1 MSPIVLVHGWGY
13 DSTIWDAVRARLDP
27 ALPVEVID
35 LGFFGATDAVPHSGY
50 FIPPTPTFPEPVFA
64 VGHSLGA
71 MWWLT
76 QTDIPWRRLLC
87 INGFPRFV
95 AGADY
100 GPAVAPRVLA
110 RMRARLAGDPA
121 GVLAEFHARCGA
133 PGPTGTPDQHRLDTG
148 LAWLAE
154 WDARVVLA
162 KRCADVFAL
171 AGTDDP
177 IVPAAMSTAAFAALP
192 PEQFM
197 LVPASG
203 PASHVLPVT
212 APDECARWIERL
224 AA

>member
-27 ALPVEVID
+27 TLRVTTLD
-35 LGFFGATDAVPHSGY
+35 LGFYGTFGAVP
-50 FIPPTPTFPEPVFA
+50 PAPTFSDEPVIA

-76 QTDIPWRRLLC
+76 QTVIPWRRLLC
-87 INGFPRFV
+87 INGFSRFV

-110 RMRARLAGDPA
+110 RMRERLAGNPA

-133 PGPTGTPDQHRLDTG
+133 PGPTGTPNQHRLDTG

-154 WDARVVLA
+154 WDARAALT
-162 KRCADVFAL
+162 KRSADVFAL

-192 PEQFM
+192 PEHLMF
-197 LVPASG
+197 VPASG
-203 PASHVLPVT
+203 QSNHVLPVT
-212 APDECARWIERL
+212 APDVCARWIERL
-224 AA
+224 APHE

>member
-27 ALPVEVID
+27 ALRVTTLD
-35 LGFFGATDAVPHSGY
+35 LGFFAATDAVPP
-50 FIPPTPTFPEPVFA
+50 IPTFPEPLIA

-71 MWWLT
+71 MWWLM
-76 QTDIPWRRLLC
+76 QADIPWRRLLC

-110 RMRARLAGDPA
+110 RMRERLAGDPA
-121 GVLAEFHARCGA
+121 NVLAEFHARCGA
-133 PGPTGTPDQHRLDTG
+133 PGPSAAPDRQRLDAG

-154 WDARVVLA
+154 WDARAALVE
-162 KRCADVFAL
+162 RCNDVFAL

-177 IVPAAMSTAAFAALP
+177 IVPAAMSAAAFAVLP
-192 PEQFM
+192 PGRFT
-197 LVPASG
+197 LIPSSG
-203 PASHVLPVT
+203 HLLPVT
-212 APDECARWIERL
+212 APDACARWIERL
-224 AA
+224 VA